1 MSKIKL
7 IGEAARHSSRPLA
20 MTPGSVRNDALYSV
34 GEKILGNL
42 DLILEANSKDVEAA
56 GKNGL
61 PESSIDRL
69 LLTEDR
75 LKSIVSD
82 VNNVI
87 SLQDPLGVMFDMK
100 NMPNGLQ
107 IGKKRVPLGVIGVI
121 YESRPNVTV
130 DISILCI
137 KSGNA
142 AILRGGSESF
152 NSNLALGSVIRDGLE
167 VCGINKDAVQV
178 IQDRDR
184 ALVSE
189 MLQMSDYIDLMIPRG
204 GSELVNM
211 VNREA
216 KMPAINGGVGVCHTY
231 VDRSASLEMA
241 LDIVYNAKVQRPS
254 VCNALDTVLVNAKI
268 AKEYLPSIADRFA
281 AAGVEMRCDSRT
293 ISILGPRENVKI
305 IPASDLDWDTEHLSL
320 VAGVRIVDSI
330 EEAICHI
337 ENHGTGHS
345 EAIVTE
351 DYSSANQFVDSIDA
365 SAVMVNAST
374 RFNDGGEFGLG
385 AEVAIST
392 NKMHARGPMGLTELT
407 SYKWIVF
414 GNGQVRD

>member
-1 MSKIKL
+1 MSNMKL
-7 IGEAARHSSRPLA
+7 IGEAARNSSRRLA
-20 MTPGSVRNDALYSV
+20 MEPGSVRNDAISCI
-34 GEKILGNL
+34 GDKILENL
-42 DLILEANSKDVEAA
+42 DSILEANSEDVIRAK
-56 GKNGL
+56 KNGL
-61 PESSIDRL
+61 TEASVDRL

-75 LKSIVSD
+75 LKSMVDDIR
-82 VNNVI
+82 NVI
-87 SLQDPLGVMFDMK
+87 SLQDPLCVTFDTK

-107 IGKKRVPLGVIGVI
+107 VGKKRVPLGVIGVI

-130 DISILCI
+130 DVSVLCI

-152 NSNLALGSVIRDGLE
+152 NSNVALGSVIRDGLE
-167 VCGINKDAVQV
+167 ASGINRDAIQV
-178 IQDRDR
+178 IADTDR
-184 ALVSE
+184 ALVKE

-216 KMPAINGGVGVCHTY
+216 RMPAINGGVGVCHTY

-254 VCNALDTVLVNAKI
+254 VCNALDTVLVNSKI

-281 AAGVEMRCDSRT
+281 LAGVEMRCDSRA

-305 IPASDLDWDTEHLSL
+305 IPASELDWDTEHLSL
-320 VAGVRIVDSI
+320 VAGVRVVDSI
-330 EEAICHI
+330 EDAIAHI

-345 EAIVTE
+345 EAIVTD
-351 DYSSANQFVDSIDA
+351 DYSSANRFVDSVDA

-414 GNGQVRD
+414 GNGQVRE